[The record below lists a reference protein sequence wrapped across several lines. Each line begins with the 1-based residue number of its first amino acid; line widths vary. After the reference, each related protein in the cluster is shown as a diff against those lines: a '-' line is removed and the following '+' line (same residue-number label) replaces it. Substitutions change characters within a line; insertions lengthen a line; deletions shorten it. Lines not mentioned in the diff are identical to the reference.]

1 MLVQLGPGLRLT
13 LILTVLTGLLY
24 PGVTTALC
32 QWLFPLQ
39 ANGSMVSAN
48 GRTVGSALIG
58 QSFTRPEYFR
68 PRPSGAGEK
77 GYDAA
82 ASGSPNL
89 GPTSGKLIERVKGSV
104 ADFRKENPDF
114 IGSVPADIVTTS
126 SSGLDPHISPA
137 AAEAQVAR
145 VARARGVAPDPI
157 RELVRSHTTGPDL
170 GFLGEP
176 RVNVL
181 MLNLALDEQF
191 GGK

>member
-58 QSFTRPEYFR
+58 QSFTRPEYFH